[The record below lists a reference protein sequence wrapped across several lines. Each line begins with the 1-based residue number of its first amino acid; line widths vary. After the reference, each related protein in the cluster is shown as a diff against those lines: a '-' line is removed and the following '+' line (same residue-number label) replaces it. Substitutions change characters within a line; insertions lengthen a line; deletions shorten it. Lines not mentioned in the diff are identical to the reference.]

1 MMPRVISVSSAIIL
15 KRFCR
20 ANYSSKAETEQR
32 GFFLS
37 MEKGVTLKSP
47 GPVFNLITW
56 GIREEK
62 LRKQPLNL
70 FQSTLKKKERKA
82 KKRGCP
88 IALPLL
94 LE

>member
-1 MMPRVISVSSAIIL
+1 MPRVISVSSAIIL

-70 FQSTLKKKERKA
+70 LQSTFKKRKKEKQRKEDVQ
-82 KKRGCP
+82 
-88 IALPLL
+88 LPYLYC
-94 LE
+94 